1 MTTDGN
7 SLALVKVVG
16 AGKAAALRRRVG
28 PLPFRTSFAVSESA
42 AITAFA
48 RIHSQER
55 EFDRKVT
62 SRRAEVTFKAQ
73 ARYKGCMNG
82 GSAWNDEALMLAYA
96 GGDGG
101 AFDELFRRYGTRLFN
116 FLLRASGDR
125 AMAEDLFQATFL
137 RLHQARK
144 NYVAGTF
151 KAFLFTIA
159 ANLLRDEWSRAEHK
173 RRVSM
178 DEEAIEAI
186 PAGNRFADS
195 DPESLSEARETS
207 ETIEAAIA
215 QLPQGLRE
223 ALLLSRYQGLSGR
236 EIASVL
242 GISEGA
248 VKVRLFR
255 ALAQLRA
262 ALRAPDKAAG
272 ESGNE

>member
-1 MTTDGN
+1 
-7 SLALVKVVG
+7 
-16 AGKAAALRRRVG
+16 
-28 PLPFRTSFAVSESA
+28 
-42 AITAFA
+42 
-48 RIHSQER
+48 
-55 EFDRKVT
+55 
-62 SRRAEVTFKAQ
+62 
-73 ARYKGCMNG
+73 
-82 GSAWNDEALMLAYA
+82 MLAYA

-101 AFDELFRRYGTRLFN
+101 AFDELFKRYGTRLFN
-116 FLLRASGDR
+116 FLLRACGDR

-144 NYVAGTF
+144 GYVAGTF

-173 RRVSM
+173 RRTIM
-178 DEEAIEAI
+178 NEETIEAI
-186 PAGNRFADS
+186 PAGNRIADS
-195 DPESLSEARETS
+195 DPESLSEAHET
-207 ETIEAAIA
+207 TKLVEAAIA

-236 EIASVL
+236 EIASAL

-248 VKVRLFR
+248 VKVRLCR

-262 ALRAPDKAAG
+262 ALRVHDKAAG